1 MRFSLI
7 QPSDDEIRVI
17 LETGFLLREAGKFEE
32 AEQIFA
38 GVGEF
43 IPDSEVPKVGLATV
57 KLQQGDYQLAQ
68 SICEEALKIKP
79 HSLYARVHRAEAMLF
94 QKKHEEAITEFEE
107 IIALDADSPH
117 SRTAKA
123 FLEVANL
130 FSSA

>member
-17 LETGFLLREAGKFEE
+17 LEAGFLLREAGRFAES
-32 AEQIFA
+32 EQIFD
-38 GVGEF
+38 GVAKF
-43 IPDSEVPKVGLATV
+43 IPDSEVPQVGLATV
-57 KLQQGDYQLAQ
+57 KLQQGDYYSAQ
-68 SICEEALKIKP
+68 SICEDALKIKP
-79 HSLYARVHRAEAMLF
+79 HSLYARVHRAEALLF
-94 QKKHEEAITEFEE
+94 QQKHEEAITEFQE
-107 IIALDADSPH
+107 IIETDADSPH